1 MDLALLLV
9 FSTPLALAAMGELVG
24 QRSGVINIGLEGMM
38 LIAAFIGVYV
48 AKSTGSIPLA
58 FLVPAAAG
66 AVLGL
71 LSGFF
76 TVELGADQVVVGTA
90 INFLALGATGLAFR
104 STYGT
109 SGQLLDVTAMTKFG
123 GIDGMVVLMLALIP
137 VVGFA
142 IYRTNWGLV
151 LRASGDYPKA
161 VEVAGFSVARV
172 RLQAVAIGGA
182 FAGLAG
188 AYLSLGVA
196 NSFAEGM
203 TAGRGFVA
211 IALVT
216 FGRWRPLYVTL
227 AALLIG
233 YCQSLK
239 FSLQESG
246 VPGYVIVALLVMS
259 AFAVLA
265 VVLARRVHSRNSAW
279 ILLFGG
285 LAIVAALNLPK
296 TVAVPSQLWLALPY
310 VVALIVL
317 IFVGKGTVAPGAL
330 GIAYKRER

>member
-38 LIAAFIGVYV
+38 LIAAFLGVYV

-58 FLVPAAAG
+58 FLVPAIAG
-66 AVLGL
+66 AALGL
-71 LSGFF
+71 VSGFF
-76 TVELGADQVVVGTA
+76 TVRLGADQVVVGTA
-90 INFLALGATGLAFR
+90 INFLALGATGLAYR
-104 STYGT
+104 SIYGT
-109 SGQLLDVTAMTKFG
+109 SGQLLDVAAMTKFW
-123 GIDGMVVLMLALIP
+123 GIDGMVVLMLLLIP
-137 VVGFA
+137 IIGFA

-151 LRASGDYPKA
+151 LRAAGDYPKA
-161 VEVAGFSVARV
+161 AEAAGYSVSRI
-172 RLQAVAIGGA
+172 RMQAVVIGGV

-246 VPGYVIVALLVMS
+246 VPAFVIVALLILS
-259 AFAVLA
+259 AIAVLG
-265 VVLARRVHSRNSAW
+265 VVLARRVHYRNAAW
-279 ILLFGG
+279 ILVFGG
-285 LAIVAALNLPK
+285 LAVSALLNLPK

-310 VVALIVL
+310 VVALAVL
-317 IFVGKGTVAPGAL
+317 IVVGKGTVAPGAL